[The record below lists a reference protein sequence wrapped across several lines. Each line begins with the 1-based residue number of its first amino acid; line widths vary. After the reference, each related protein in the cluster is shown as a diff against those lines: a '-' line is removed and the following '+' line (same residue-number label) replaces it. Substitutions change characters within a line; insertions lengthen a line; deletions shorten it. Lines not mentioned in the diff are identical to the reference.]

1 MPFPVDQKWIALTE
15 EKLGVQFPISFKV
28 SMIQKNGGEVK
39 ASIDIFYLHPF
50 MDKTDRKRIQR
61 TCNSIC
67 RETQTARN
75 NEFFHKELVVIGY
88 NGGGDLL
95 VLKPSEFDSSILDD
109 EIFWWDHETSQI
121 EPVAADFSDLEK
133 T

>member
-1 MPFPVDQKWIALTE
+1 MPFPVEQKWIVETE
-15 EKLGVQFPISFKV
+15 QKLGIKFPAGFKD
-28 SMIQKNGGEVK
+28 SMMQLNGGEVRT
-39 ASIDIFYLHPF
+39 SIDLFSLHPF

-67 RETQTARN
+67 RETATARKWDY
-75 NEFFHKELVVIGY
+75 FPKELVVIGS

-95 VLKPSEFDSSILDD
+95 VLKPKETAPSVLEDVIY
-109 EIFWWDHETSQI
+109 WWDHETSFV
-121 EPVAADFSDLEK
+121 EPIADDFSDLKK